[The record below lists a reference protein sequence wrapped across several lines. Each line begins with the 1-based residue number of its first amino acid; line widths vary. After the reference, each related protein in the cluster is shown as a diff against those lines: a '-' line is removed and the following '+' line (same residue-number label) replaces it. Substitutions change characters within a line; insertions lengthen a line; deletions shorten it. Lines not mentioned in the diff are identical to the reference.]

1 MKISCML
8 AFALIIGVS
17 TSPVAAKDATP
28 SNKHGYVSSK
38 HQKPQP
44 PKSKSARSEK
54 KLERKPD
61 GTLGYR
67 YTCSPSG
74 FGQMGKCW

>member
-1 MKISCML
+1 MT
-8 AFALIIGVS
+8 FRPRTLIICILVTLNFS
-17 TSPVAAKDATP
+17 VNSVVAHEFQVKTTQNPPIEEHKVTSK
-28 SNKHGYVSSK
+28 
-38 HQKPQP
+38 KP
-44 PKSKSARSEK
+44 RK
-54 KLERKPD
+54 KTIQRKPD

>member
-1 MKISCML
+1 MGILIFFTL
-8 AFALIIGVS
+8 AGLYLA
-17 TSPVAAKDATP
+17 TNHADAREP
-28 SNKHGYVSSK
+28 LN
-38 HQKPQP
+38 QKAN
-44 PKSKSARSEK
+44 KSAVELKTTTSKKSERK
-54 KLERKPD
+54 KIQRKPD

>member
-1 MKISCML
+1 MIFRLSILMFFTLVGFYL
-8 AFALIIGVS
+8 ATNHADAREPQNQKTNKSAVELK
-17 TSPVAAKDATP
+17 TATP
-28 SNKHGYVSSK
+28 K
-38 HQKPQP
+38 
-44 PKSKSARSEK
+44 KSERK
-54 KLERKPD
+54 KIQRKPD